1 MTYKPKPNSGA
12 LFKNQKTKPT
22 QPDYTGNWTDADGK
36 EWRLAAW
43 WKDGRVEKFL
53 SISASERLIGSR
65 PRQETKS
72 QQETA
77 SQDGLDDA
85 IPF

>member
-1 MTYKPKPNSGA
+1 MAYEPKPNSGA
-12 LFKNQKTKPT
+12 LFKNEKTKPT
-22 QPDYTGNWTDADGK
+22 QPDYTGNWTDAAGK

-43 WKDGRVEKFL
+43 LKDGNVGKFL
-53 SISASERLIGSR
+53 SISASEKLIGSR

-72 QQETA
+72 Q
-77 SQDGLDDA
+77 DDLDDA